1 MATDKLTLLMDM
13 FPNINQTFLD
23 QSCKS
28 VGDDEDKFND
38 VVEKLL
44 GINANLEL
52 LNIGIDNHHTHDSKK
67 ARIENVVRSEKTSDT
82 SDSSKQMRNP
92 FADDGNKGGI
102 VYEHSKQPE
111 DFNYYHSRGMNSIP
125 PYSSHTIG
133 SPPNA
138 GTSMYAPSHPAYGMQ
153 TPVAYPYSY
162 PHHFLNDPN
171 RYVPDYGDS
180 CGTLQTTRRENV
192 FWFGKQEQ
200 QLCPSNSTTSAVNV
214 NNLSNKSN
222 NKYIFK
228 TSNWSP
234 DDNIKQ
240 QYPYHYTNPTSTNF
254 RAHQPHVSP
263 QDTCHFKQNTMET
276 SIPMRNQE
284 LTTPNAQQN
293 YFLKEIKQTI
303 QTTLNETNKNKCVA
317 NETVSSSAGTTFFH
331 GVIKPQSVNKS
342 NDFFE
347 SCKTINN
354 VLSENQSSMGNFESN
369 SQSISSQANCTP
381 ETTLELHYLVLI
393 TLLPDED
400 SSFLRNKCKEIN
412 GNVKALQEFVLDGL
426 SNNILKK
433 KAVSLL
439 ENDKEIH
446 LEQKTD
452 TLIYQ
457 DISDSPSV
465 SCHQDLPSTSDTIE
479 IQVCSQTNS
488 PSAAE
493 ALTIVEQITNI
504 SNIHGASVLQ
514 DSSSDSDCII
524 GNKFIVSTNS
534 KNNLTVSSTE
544 LPIVETQV
552 FQDSSH
558 ISEAAINLPK
568 QLDTKLKSKE
578 YSSTNVNFSPEQLLP
593 KPKNDDLSV
602 VPSELPLLQVAT
614 NIEDLTVTEVIRK
627 IYGSM
632 ELLHSDYCTY
642 EYCLGNCVGESN
654 CTIEIN
660 FNDSNSQ
667 VMNGDIADKCCQEPN
682 TLGNT
687 GNSGGGTASST
698 QNYSHFKVI
707 DDTHSEKIHN
717 FCDIDENTTKASY
730 EETFNDDKNHIIKAD
745 TPIFIAD
752 DSSVVENII
761 EESLDGVALT
771 LLFKNNDQAIVSV
784 GDNVVI
790 DDKDD
795 DSAINKH
802 ISEDEKSIACAVDN
816 NSTIENLVT
825 KENSDSTATVQLI
838 VNEEAAAIPIGIEN
852 NASGQIS
859 NDNTITQL
867 LSENKDDV
875 ACSSKDILIEET
887 LDDGAI
893 AKIISEEEEEI
904 ASGVSKGIVEEYF
917 DLLLNYIP
925 EADPEY
931 LQAKCESFVDDPTQ
945 LEAFVQECLETGN
958 SFPSID
964 DYLKRQE
971 VLSIEKEHLNQITVS
986 SLIEYFP
993 RPFDY
998 FYVNK
1003 KKEKEEENYELGY
1016 LQRKFRT
1023 IADEHLKDVLENNN
1037 HNLSSSV
1044 KELELWS
1051 GVLRPKRG
1059 DWECDIWPVVNMP
1072 FLYEAKLMESRLEC
1086 GICCNNELEIEE
1098 MAACI
1103 EGHLFCKDCVTKNA
1117 ELRFGEGHS
1126 TFPCLESCG
1135 VEFSMKTLQGLLNPT
1150 MFSRILK
1157 LRMLEDVKSADIE
1170 NLEMCPF
1177 CEYVAIVPPEMMIFT
1192 CDNPECLEESCRTI
1206 AHGCTSHPRMTV
1218 GWAIGASKNS
1228 EATITSNGKKLWCGG
1243 RFDSFRKACTSSNSV
1258 YCSGNPGD
1266 NTSRPAL
1273 CKEKSHTPLRC
1284 DEVEKEKETQM
1295 RTEIEDRMTE
1305 ALVRCPLFTNDD
1317 VVHREDVKKAGEKAK
1332 ADVTARNP
1340 SFHLKID
1347 PTSLLPEIRN
1357 QQY

>member
-1 MATDKLTLLMDM
+1 MVLTRDGDLGTGTVIFIVGLLIVNLVMRFTCTLFGLDASLICVARPLPILYLQDSTLLAG
-13 FPNINQTFLD
+13 
-23 QSCKS
+23 SY
-28 VGDDEDKFND
+28 
-38 VVEKLL
+38 LL
-44 GINANLEL
+44 
-52 LNIGIDNHHTHDSKK
+52 T
-67 ARIENVVRSEKTSDT
+67 
-82 SDSSKQMRNP
+82 
-92 FADDGNKGGI
+92 
-102 VYEHSKQPE
+102 
-111 DFNYYHSRGMNSIP
+111 
-125 PYSSHTIG
+125 
-133 SPPNA
+133 
-138 GTSMYAPSHPAYGMQ
+138 
-153 TPVAYPYSY
+153 
-162 PHHFLNDPN
+162 
-171 RYVPDYGDS
+171 
-180 CGTLQTTRRENV
+180 
-192 FWFGKQEQ
+192 
-200 QLCPSNSTTSAVNV
+200 QL
-214 NNLSNKSN
+214 
-222 NKYIFK
+222 
-228 TSNWSP
+228 
-234 DDNIKQ
+234 
-240 QYPYHYTNPTSTNF
+240 
-254 RAHQPHVSP
+254 
-263 QDTCHFKQNTMET
+263 
-276 SIPMRNQE
+276 
-284 LTTPNAQQN
+284 
-293 YFLKEIKQTI
+293 
-303 QTTLNETNKNKCVA
+303 
-317 NETVSSSAGTTFFH
+317 
-331 GVIKPQSVNKS
+331 
-342 NDFFE
+342 
-347 SCKTINN
+347 
-354 VLSENQSSMGNFESN
+354 
-369 SQSISSQANCTP
+369 
-381 ETTLELHYLVLI
+381 
-393 TLLPDED
+393 
-400 SSFLRNKCKEIN
+400 
-412 GNVKALQEFVLDGL
+412 
-426 SNNILKK
+426 
-433 KAVSLL
+433 
-439 ENDKEIH
+439 
-446 LEQKTD
+446 
-452 TLIYQ
+452 
-457 DISDSPSV
+457 
-465 SCHQDLPSTSDTIE
+465 
-479 IQVCSQTNS
+479 
-488 PSAAE
+488 
-493 ALTIVEQITNI
+493 
-504 SNIHGASVLQ
+504 
-514 DSSSDSDCII
+514 DSSSDSGCII
-524 GNKFIVSTNS
+524 GNQFIVSTNS
-534 KNNLTVSSTE
+534 KDNLTVSSTE

-642 EYCLGNCVGESN
+642 EYCLGNCVSESN

-660 FNDSNSQ
+660 FNDSNPQ

-682 TLGNT
+682 PLGNT

-707 DDTHSEKIHN
+707 DDTHSKKIHN

-730 EETFNDDKNHIIKAD
+730 EETFNDDKNRIIKAD

-761 EESLDGVALT
+761 EESLDGVALAS
-771 LLFKNNDQAIVSV
+771 LFKNNDQAIVSV

-838 VNEEAAAIPIGIEN
+838 VEEEEAAAIPIGIEN

-867 LSENKDDV
+867 LSENKDNV
-875 ACSSKDILIEET
+875 ACSSKDILKEET

-893 AKIISEEEEEI
+893 AKLISEEEEEI

-1023 IADEHLKDVLENNN
+1023 IADEHLKDVLEHNN

-1051 GVLRPKRG
+1051 GVFRPKRG

-1192 CDNPECLEESCRTI
+1192 CDNPECLEESCRQWPPSEQI
-1206 AHGCTSHPRMTV
+1206 RVLLGAEWSGELIIDGSENMKCGAAQAVERVV
-1218 GWAIGASKNS
+1218 GVVGARA
-1228 EATITSNGKKLWCGG
+1228 EKK
-1243 RFDSFRKACTSSNSV
+1243 
-1258 YCSGNPGD
+1258 
-1266 NTSRPAL
+1266 L

-1317 VVHREDVKKAGEKAK
+1317 VIHREDVKKAGEKAK

-1357 QQY
+1357 QQ

>member
-1 MATDKLTLLMDM
+1 MATNKLTLLMDM
-13 FPNINQTFLD
+13 FPNINRTFLD
-23 QSCKS
+23 QTCKS
-28 VGDDEDKFND
+28 VGDDDDKFSD
-38 VVEKLL
+38 IVDKLL
-44 GINANLEL
+44 EINANLEL
-52 LNIGIDNHHTHDSKK
+52 LNIGIDNQHTHDSKK
-67 ARIENVVRSEKTSDT
+67 AGIENVGLSEKTSNT
-82 SDSSKQMRNP
+82 TDSSNQMRNP
-92 FADDGNKGGI
+92 FENDGNPGGI
-102 VYEHSKQPE
+102 DYEYLKQPE
-111 DFNYYHSRGMNSIP
+111 GLNYCHSRGINSIS
-125 PYSSHTIG
+125 PYSSCF
-133 SPPNA
+133 PPNA
-138 GTSMYAPSHPAYGMQ
+138 GTLMYAPSHPANGMQ

-162 PHHFLNDPN
+162 PQHFPNDPN
-171 RYVPDYGDS
+171 RYVPEYGDS
-180 CGTLQTTRRENV
+180 CGTLQTTHRENV
-192 FWFGKQEQ
+192 FWFGKQDQ
-200 QLCPSNSTTSAVNV
+200 QSCPSNSTTSAVNV

-228 TSNWSP
+228 ASNWSP
-234 DDNIKQ
+234 DDNRQQ
-240 QYPYHYTNPTSTNF
+240 QYPTSTNLW
-254 RAHQPHVSP
+254 AHQPHVSP
-263 QDTCHFKQNTMET
+263 QDTCYFKQNTMET
-276 SIPMRNQE
+276 SIPMLNQE
-284 LTTPNAQQN
+284 LTTLNAQQN
-293 YFLKEIKQTI
+293 CFLKEIKQTI
-303 QTTLNETNKNKCVA
+303 QTTLNETNKNKC
-317 NETVSSSAGTTFFH
+317 ETVSSSAGTTLFH
-331 GVIKPQSVNKS
+331 GVIKPQIVNKS

-354 VLSENQSSMGNFESN
+354 VLSENQSIMGNFASN

-400 SSFLRNKCKEIN
+400 PSFLRNKCKEIN

-465 SCHQDLPSTSDTIE
+465 LCHQDLPSTSDTIE

-504 SNIHGASVLQ
+504 SNIHDASLLQ
-514 DSSSDSDCII
+514 DSSSESDCII
-524 GNKFIVSTNS
+524 RNQFNVSTNTKS
-534 KNNLTVSSTE
+534 NLTVSSTE

-578 YSSTNVNFSPEQLLP
+578 YSSTNVNFTREQLLP
-593 KPKNDDLSV
+593 KPEKEDLSM
-602 VPSELPLLQVAT
+602 VPSELPLCQVAT
-614 NIEDLTVTEVIRK
+614 NIKDLTVTEIIPK
-627 IYGSM
+627 YYESK
-632 ELLHSDYCTY
+632 ELMHSDHCTY
-642 EYCLGNCVGESN
+642 EYCLGNCVSESK
-654 CTIEIN
+654 CTLEIH
-660 FNDSNSQ
+660 FNDSNPQ
-667 VMNGDIADKCCQEPN
+667 VMNGDIADKRCQEPHP
-682 TLGNT
+682 LGDP
-687 GNSGGGTASST
+687 GNSEGGTAPST
-698 QNYSHFKVI
+698 QNYSHIKVI
-707 DDTHSEKIHN
+707 ADTHSKKIHN
-717 FCDIDENTTKASY
+717 SFDIDENTTKASY
-730 EETFNDDKNHIIKAD
+730 EETFNDRKNRINEAD

-752 DSSVVENII
+752 DSSVVENIT
-761 EESLDGVALT
+761 EENLDGAALT
-771 LLFKNNDQAIVSV
+771 LLFKHNEQAIVSV

-790 DDKDD
+790 ADKDD

-802 ISEDEKSIACAVDN
+802 ISEDENSIVCAVDN
-816 NSTIENLVT
+816 NSIIENFVT

-838 VNEEAAAIPIGIEN
+838 VEEEEAAAIPIGMDN
-852 NASGQIS
+852 NASDQIP

-867 LSENKDDV
+867 LSENKV
-875 ACSSKDILIEET
+875 NAPCCSSEDILTEET
-887 LDDGAI
+887 LDDDAI
-893 AKIISEEEEEI
+893 AKLISEEEEEI
-904 ASGVSKGIVEEYF
+904 ASGVSKSIVEEYF

-931 LQAKCESFVDDPTQ
+931 LQAKCESFVGDPTQ

-971 VLSIEKEHLNQITVS
+971 VLCMESEHLNKITVP
-986 SLIEYFP
+986 SLVEMFP

-1003 KKEKEEENYELGY
+1003 KKEKEEENHEMGY

-1023 IADEHLKDVLENNN
+1023 IADEHLKGVLERNN
-1037 HNLSSSV
+1037 HNLSSSF

-1051 GVLRPKRG
+1051 GVFRPKRG
-1059 DWECDIWPVVNMP
+1059 DWECDIWPIVNMP
-1072 FLYEAKLMESRLEC
+1072 FLYEARLMESRLEC

-1150 MFSRILK
+1150 MFSRILN

-1177 CEYVAIVPPEMMIFT
+1177 CEYVAIVPPEMMIFM
-1192 CDNPECLEESCRTI
+1192 CGNPECLEESCR
-1206 AHGCTSHPRMTV
+1206 HVSCESCGYWYEKCRRECPGNV
-1218 GWAIGASKNS
+1218 GRSKTEVCPGNMS
-1228 EATITSNGKKLWCGG
+1228 
-1243 RFDSFRKACTSSNSV
+1243 
-1258 YCSGNPGD
+1258 CSGEVGGLSWQCESQWEIGSARILD
-1266 NTSRPAL
+1266 NIA
-1273 CKEKSHTPLRC
+1273 
-1284 DEVEKEKETQM
+1284 
-1295 RTEIEDRMTE
+1295 
-1305 ALVRCPLFTNDD
+1305 
-1317 VVHREDVKKAGEKAK
+1317 
-1332 ADVTARNP
+1332 P
-1340 SFHLKID
+1340 S
-1347 PTSLLPEIRN
+1347 
-1357 QQY
+1357 

>member
-133 SPPNA
+133 FPPNA

-200 QLCPSNSTTSAVNV
+200 QLCPSNSTTSA
-214 NNLSNKSN
+214 
-222 NKYIFK
+222 
-228 TSNWSP
+228 
-234 DDNIKQ
+234 
-240 QYPYHYTNPTSTNF
+240 
-254 RAHQPHVSP
+254 
-263 QDTCHFKQNTMET
+263 
-276 SIPMRNQE
+276 
-284 LTTPNAQQN
+284 
-293 YFLKEIKQTI
+293 
-303 QTTLNETNKNKCVA
+303 
-317 NETVSSSAGTTFFH
+317 
-331 GVIKPQSVNKS
+331 
-342 NDFFE
+342 
-347 SCKTINN
+347 
-354 VLSENQSSMGNFESN
+354 
-369 SQSISSQANCTP
+369 
-381 ETTLELHYLVLI
+381 
-393 TLLPDED
+393 
-400 SSFLRNKCKEIN
+400 
-412 GNVKALQEFVLDGL
+412 
-426 SNNILKK
+426 
-433 KAVSLL
+433 
-439 ENDKEIH
+439 
-446 LEQKTD
+446 
-452 TLIYQ
+452 
-457 DISDSPSV
+457 
-465 SCHQDLPSTSDTIE
+465 
-479 IQVCSQTNS
+479 
-488 PSAAE
+488 
-493 ALTIVEQITNI
+493 
-504 SNIHGASVLQ
+504 

-614 NIEDLTVTEVIRK
+614 NIEDLTVTEVTRK
-627 IYGSM
+627 MYGSM

-707 DDTHSEKIHN
+707 DDTHSKKIHN

-838 VNEEAAAIPIGIEN
+838 VKEEAAAIPIGIEN

-1192 CDNPECLEESCRTI
+1192 CDNPECLEESCRAKHRTI

-1228 EATITSNGKKLWCGG
+1228 EATITSNGKKLW
-1243 RFDSFRKACTSSNSV
+1243 
-1258 YCSGNPGD
+1258 
-1266 NTSRPAL
+1266 L